1 MKPGLLFTSMLLATA
16 CTDRSLGPIVE
27 SSQSVVDDRLELEV
41 EVCTSTPESQVF
53 PVKIM
58 FIVDSS
64 GSLQFTDPSNATA
77 DACETACN
85 NTAGTTAAQ
94 CSSICAGAEN
104 PGRYN
109 AVKAVI
115 DRYANNPAVSFSVVR
130 FASTVSVNGDPAGL
144 DTTFTRDQAVLDGA
158 LNSLLEADLFTDY
171 QSGLSTALSV
181 LERDMT
187 RTDPVELTRSKYVI
201 IFLSDGN
208 PDPVCTEGCD
218 NDPDIRDA
226 VSLESW
232 CDLPRNEWCSRRE
245 VRPDGSKGVPYI
257 VTDPDLCS
265 EITNAWYPSMQEP
278 CAGFNSD
285 DDVLLKVRQM
295 MELADEYGVADIQ
308 LHTAFLW
315 VELPQ
320 LIADVFKLDEDEAI
334 SLMTEMARAGNN
346 GQFRAFNSG
355 QEIDFLDINYS
366 SVARPFGM
374 TSFIVTN
381 PHAIPNLD
389 HLAIDTDGD
398 GLSDDTEFQESLQSS
413 SGDSDGDGYSDLLE
427 LRQLN
432 AGFDPRDAS
441 KPVRFCPSPERGDRD
456 GDGLRDCDEKIVG
469 TDLKIADSD
478 RDRIPDGIEYWFGS
492 DPTTHDTKKDVD
504 VDQRFTEQ
512 EIKTHS
518 SPTVSDP
525 IIHSEYL
532 YSYTVLGA
540 KDQIDRSKCHRFN
553 VSQVRLVTTKPT
565 AGLGSIG
572 YNEIIALFGEGLV
585 DDPRDFGHFKAACI
599 RARYVE
605 QACEIDGEERTCGLK
620 DPANG
625 RIVLQPSD
633 FLDLAELAA
642 RRKAARNDPSV
653 DPCVGVPAP

>member
-1 MKPGLLFTSMLLATA
+1 VVQPP
-16 CTDRSLGPIVE
+16 RGP
-27 SSQSVVDDRLELEV
+27 
-41 EVCTSTPESQVF
+41 
-53 PVKIM
+53 
-58 FIVDSS
+58 
-64 GSLQFTDPSNATA
+64 
-77 DACETACN
+77 
-85 NTAGTTAAQ
+85 
-94 CSSICAGAEN
+94 
-104 PGRYN
+104 
-109 AVKAVI
+109 
-115 DRYANNPAVSFSVVR
+115 
-130 FASTVSVNGDPAGL
+130 
-144 DTTFTRDQAVLDGA
+144 TR
-158 LNSLLEADLFTDY
+158 
-171 QSGLSTALSV
+171 
-181 LERDMT
+181 RH
-187 RTDPVELTRSKYVI
+187 
-201 IFLSDGN
+201 
-208 PDPVCTEGCD
+208 
-218 NDPDIRDA
+218 
-226 VSLESW
+226 
-232 CDLPRNEWCSRRE
+232 
-245 VRPDGSKGVPYI
+245 KGVPYI

-599 RARYVE
+599 RGPLCRAGMRDRRRG
-605 QACEIDGEERTCGLK
+605 ANLRAERPSK
-620 DPANG
+620 RQDRAPAERLPRSRGTGGTPQG
-625 RIVLQPSD
+625 RAQRSERGSLCWRAGTVTRLSPLFLSAMKWREAMYNDSVTANPWPRALLTLVL
-633 FLDLAELAA
+633 LLAA
-642 RRKAARNDPSV
+642 AAGCTERDLNPIIDQPEEVVYDNKLKLTGEICTADPDQLEFPLKVLFVIDTSSSMDVSDTKRTTPTPRSVRRRSSTQPNRWDATER
-653 DPCVGVPAP
+653 